1 MPVPNFSIPDD
12 VFEAVAAAYGTPL
25 HLYDEEG
32 IRQTARRVKQAF
44 GWAPDFREYFAVKAL
59 PTPGI
64 LRILKEEGCGVDCAS
79 LTELRLAEALGFS
92 GGEIMFSANNVPP
105 SEFLLASRLGSCIN
119 LDDVTHIP
127 LLRDNGGVPKEVCL
141 RYNPGG
147 TFSEGNAI
155 MGEPGEAK
163 FGMTRPQLAEGLR
176 QLKDLGTERFGLH
189 AFLSSNTIDGTY
201 YPSLARLLMGTGRE
215 LMRET
220 GVELSFIN
228 LSGGIGIPYLPE
240 EAPVDLEAI
249 GQGVR
254 EVYERRPV
262 WDGIRRVALK
272 TELGRYMTGP
282 HGWLVT
288 RVIHEKRIH
297 KRYLGLDASACDL
310 MRPAMYGAYH
320 HITLPGKE
328 GLPHREKVDVV
339 GSLCENNDKF
349 AVDRLLPPAEVGD
362 LLVIHDT
369 GAHGLSMGY
378 NYNGKLR
385 CKEVLCRSDGSFQLI
400 RRAETDADYFA
411 TLDGD
416 PAWEKL
422 VGKRG

>member
-1 MPVPNFSIPDD
+1 MPNFSLPDD
-12 VFEAVAAAYGTPL
+12 VFEAAAAAYETPL
-25 HLYDEEG
+25 HLYDEKG
-32 IRQTARRVKQAF
+32 IRQTARQVRRAF
-44 GWAPDFREYFAVKAL
+44 GWAQDFREYFAVKAL

-64 LRILKEEGCGVDCAS
+64 LRLLKEEGCGVDCAS
-79 LTELRLAEALGFS
+79 LTELRLAEACGFS

-105 SEFLLASRLGSCIN
+105 PEYALARRLGAHIN

-127 LLRDNGGVPKEVCL
+127 LLRDNGGIPGEVCL

-147 TFSEGNAI
+147 TFSAGNHI

-163 FGMTRPQLAEGLR
+163 FGMTRPQLAEALRLLKGL
-176 QLKDLGTERFGLH
+176 GAERFGLH
-189 AFLSSNTIDGTY
+189 AFLTSNTTDGTY
-201 YPSLARLLMGTGRE
+201 YPCLARLLMKTGRE
-215 LMRET
+215 LADET

-240 EAPVDLEAI
+240 EAPADLEAI
-249 GQGVR
+249 SLGVR
-254 EVYERRPV
+254 EACGEPA
-262 WDGIRRVALK
+262 IRGVGLK
-272 TELGRYMTGP
+272 AELGRYMTGS

-288 RVIHEKRIH
+288 RIIHEKRIH

-310 MRPAMYGAYH
+310 LRPAMYGAYH

-328 GLPHREKVDVV
+328 GLPNKEKADVV

-378 NYNGKLR
+378 NY
-385 CKEVLCRSDGSFQLI
+385 
-400 RRAETDADYFA
+400 
-411 TLDGD
+411 
-416 PAWEKL
+416 
-422 VGKRG
+422 

>member
-1 MPVPNFSIPDD
+1 MPNFTLPDD
-12 VFEAVAAAYGTPL
+12 VFKAAAAAYETPL
-25 HLYDEEG
+25 HLYDERG

-44 GWAPDFREYFAVKAL
+44 GWAPHFREYFAVKAL

-64 LRILKEEGCGVDCAS
+64 LRLLKEEGCGLDCAS
-79 LTELRLAEALGFS
+79 QMELRLAEALGFS

-105 SEFLLASRLGSCIN
+105 SEFTLARKLGAFIN
-119 LDDVTHIP
+119 LDDITHIP
-127 LLRDNGGVPKEVCL
+127 LLRDNGGIPKEVCL

-147 TFSEGNAI
+147 TFSAGNGI

-163 FGMTRPQLAEGLR
+163 FGMTRPQLTEALGL
-176 QLKDLGTERFGLH
+176 LKGLGTERFGLH
-189 AFLSSNTIDGTY
+189 AFLSSNTIDGAY
-201 YPSLARLLMGTGRE
+201 YPSLARLLMEAGRE
-215 LMRET
+215 LMEET
-220 GVELSFIN
+220 GVQLSFIN

-240 EAPVDLEAI
+240 VSPADLEAI
-249 GQGVR
+249 SQGVR
-254 EVYERRPV
+254 EAYGRLLLRN
-262 WDGIRRVALK
+262 DIREVALK
-272 TELGRYMTGP
+272 TELGRFMTGP

-310 MRPAMYGAYH
+310 MRPAIYGAYH
-320 HITLPGKE
+320 HMTLPGKE
-328 GLPHREKVDVV
+328 ELPHREKVDVI

-349 AVDRLLPPAEVGD
+349 AIDRLLPPAEVGD
-362 LLVIHDT
+362 ILVIHDT

-385 CKEVLCRSDGSFQLI
+385 CKEVLYREDGSFQLI
-400 RRAETDADYFA
+400 RRAEKAEDYFA

-422 VGKRG
+422 AGTGG